1 MKAILDMTRQE
12 QIRYEL
18 SPRAVDRGRNWL
30 TVTLENVGNDALRG
44 LHLRV
49 NTLDVY
55 SVEVLT
61 EDAFVPVLDP
71 DAKEV
76 IPVQISA
83 KVSGSVYVTVDGKRE
98 DEPFHWESPDIK
110 LTVEDVSAELV
121 SLLALTEPEPTVGNV
136 IRCEA
141 TLRGRVRSEGLKLE
155 FWAQTPGGEFE
166 ELAIVETKAL
176 SPEEEARYVAEIEA
190 REAGRY
196 KIYAYLFD
204 GTTRIGREV
213 ETIRVGEF

>member
-1 MKAILDMTRQE
+1 MATQE

-30 TVTLENVGNDALRG
+30 TVTLENVGTDVLRG
-44 LHLRV
+44 LHVRV

-83 KVSGSVYVTVDGKRE
+83 NVSGSVYITVDGKHE
-98 DEPFHWESPDIK
+98 GEPFHWESPDVT
-110 LTVEDVSAELV
+110 LTVGEESVALV
-121 SLLALTEPEPTVGNV
+121 SLLALTEPERTVGDM

-141 TLRGRVRSEGLKLE
+141 TLRGRLQSEGLKLE

-176 SPEEEARYVAEIEA
+176 SPGEEARYIAETEA

-196 KIYAYLFD
+196 TIYAYLFD

-213 ETIRVGEF
+213 ETTRVGES

>member
-1 MKAILDMTRQE
+1 MATEE

-18 SPRAVDRGRNWL
+18 SPRAINRGRNWL
-30 TVTLENVGNDALRG
+30 TVALENLGMDVLRG
-44 LHLRV
+44 LHVRV

-76 IPVQISA
+76 VPVQISA
-83 KVSGSVYVTVDGKRE
+83 NVSGSVYITVDGKRGGE
-98 DEPFHWESPDIK
+98 AFHWESPDIT
-110 LTVEDVSAELV
+110 LTVEDESAELV
-121 SLLALTEPEPTVGNV
+121 SLLALTEPEPTAGDM

-166 ELAIVETKAL
+166 ELAILETKAL
-176 SPEEEARYVAEIEA
+176 SPGEEARYVAEIEA
-190 REAGRY
+190 GEIGRY
-196 KIYAYLFD
+196 TIYAYPFD
-204 GTTRIGREV
+204 GTTRIGRVV
-213 ETIRVGEF
+213 ETIRVGEP

>member
-1 MKAILDMTRQE
+1 MVTKE

-18 SPRAVDRGRNWL
+18 TPRAVKKGRNWL
-30 TVTLENVGNDALRG
+30 TVTLENVGNGALRG
-44 LHLRV
+44 LHVRV
-49 NTLDVY
+49 NSLDVY

-71 DAKEV
+71 DAKDV

-83 KVSGSVYVTVDGKRE
+83 QASGSVYITVDGRR
-98 DEPFHWESPDIK
+98 DREPFHWESPDI
-110 LTVEDVSAELV
+110 TVRVGDESAELM
-121 SLLALTEPEPTVGNV
+121 SLLALTEPEPSVGDM

-141 TLRGRVRSEGLKLE
+141 TLRGRLQGEGLKLE
-155 FWAQTPGGEFE
+155 FWGQTPGGEFK

-176 SPEEEARYVAEIEA
+176 SPGEEARYVAEVEA
-190 REAGRY
+190 RESGRY
-196 KIYAYLFD
+196 AIYAYLFD

-213 ETIRVGEF
+213 ETIRVGEA